1 MRKVGRRGGLAPPP
15 GGRAQSGGSGIVATR
30 STMTGTHRSRFALG
44 PLAVIEPKGAKVTVP
59 HRHFFRCKDGRVV
72 DM

>member
-1 MRKVGRRGGLAPPP
+1 
-15 GGRAQSGGSGIVATR
+15 VATR